1 MFNFLART
9 LADGQ
14 ETFGCRRTFPRHLLH
29 RITTLIISTAAV
41 LFAQTI
47 YTNQLKAE
55 STGRPNIVLIMADDH
70 GYADLGCAGL
80 ADDVRT
86 PNLDRLAEQGTRF
99 LQAYATSPICNAS
112 RAGLITGCH
121 PARQGI
127 FWYGGNGIHRKDLPT
142 IAELLKKAGYANG
155 YFGKFHYG
163 GEKAHSVDSRSFPMN
178 HGFKTFY
185 GFGGGRKHYLVHSA
199 EAESTFR
206 LIQKEQ
212 ARPGASLEQGAMW
225 RNRRQVDQ
233 RGFSTELFGEEAR
246 TFIEKNRDK
255 PFFVQLSF
263 NAVHNFTHQLPEEY
277 LKAHNLKGYY
287 DWDAASEDYDE
298 WYRRGRR
305 PNNPEG
311 RAHYLGQ
318 LHFLDVEVGR
328 VLNYLDQTGLRENTL
343 VIYIGDNGGS
353 TPIYANNGPLR
364 GSKYTLYEGGLRV
377 PLIISWPGKVQQS
390 RLSGNVVSAMD
401 LFPTICAATGIE
413 LPDNLDGQNIL
424 PLLTGEEPSLQHE
437 TLFWDTGHESAI
449 RQGQWKF
456 RSTKNN
462 EHAERQGV
470 ALDLGEFLHDLDADP
485 GETRNLT
492 AEHPAVVARLKKLHA
507 DWRSSLEDH

>member
-1 MFNFLART
+1 MN
-9 LADGQ
+9 G
-14 ETFGCRRTFPRHLLH
+14 
-29 RITTLIISTAAV
+29 
-41 LFAQTI
+41 
-47 YTNQLKAE
+47 K
-55 STGRPNIVLIMADDH
+55 RPNIVLIMADDH
-70 GYADLGCAGL
+70 GYADLGCSGL
-80 ADDVRT
+80 VDDVRT

-112 RAGLITGCH
+112 RAGLMTGCD

-127 FWYGGNGIHRKDLPT
+127 FWYGGKGIHRQDLPT

-163 GEKAHSVDSRSFPMN
+163 GAKAHAVDSRSFPMN

-185 GFGGGRKHYLVHSA
+185 GFGGGRKHYLIHSA
-199 EAESTFR
+199 EAEATFL

-212 ARPGASLEQGAMW
+212 VRPGPSLQQGAMW

-233 RGFSTELFGEEAR
+233 SGFSTELFGEQAR
-246 TFIEKNRDK
+246 VFIERNREN

-277 LKAHNLKGYY
+277 LKAHNLKGFY

-311 RAHYLGQ
+311 RAYYLGQ
-318 LHFLDVEVGR
+318 LHYLDLEVGR
-328 VLNYLDQTGLRENTL
+328 ILNYLDQTGLREKTL

-364 GSKYTLYEGGLRV
+364 GSKYTLYEGGIRV
-377 PLIISWPGKVQQS
+377 PLIISWPGNVQAG
-390 RLSGNVVSAMD
+390 RLSGNVVSAMA
-401 LFPTICAATGIE
+401 LLPTICAAAGIDI
-413 LPDNLDGQNIL
+413 PKILDGQNIL
-424 PLLTGEEPSLQHE
+424 PHLSGKAASLQHE
-437 TLFWDTGHESAI
+437 TLVWDTGHETAV
-449 RQGQWKF
+449 RQGKWKL
-456 RSTKNN
+456 RTAKSN

-470 ALDLGEFLHDLDADP
+470 KLELGEFLYDLDTDP
-485 GETRNLT
+485 GETKNL
-492 AEHPAVVARLKKLHA
+492 AKEHPDVQARLKKLHA
-507 DWRSSLEDH
+507 EWWATIQDR

>member
-1 MFNFLART
+1 MSRLCSHSLLFLLVLILTA
-9 LADGQ
+9 LPVLKEPGCAAAAD
-14 ETFGCRRTFPRHLLH
+14 
-29 RITTLIISTAAV
+29 S
-41 LFAQTI
+41 
-47 YTNQLKAE
+47 
-55 STGRPNIVLIMADDH
+55 RPNVLLIVADDH
-70 GYADLGCAGL
+70 GYADLGCSGL
-80 ADDVRT
+80 AEDVRT

-112 RAGLITGCH
+112 RIGLMTGCY
-121 PARQGI
+121 PARQGV
-127 FWYGGNGIHRKDLPT
+127 FWYGGKGMHREDLPT
-142 IAELLKKAGYANG
+142 IAELLKKAGYASG

-163 GEKAHSVDSRSFPMN
+163 GARAHRITSRSFPLN

-185 GFGGGRKHYLVHSA
+185 GFGGGRKHYLIHRA
-199 EAESTFR
+199 EAEATH
-206 LIQKEQ
+206 LQIQKEQ
-212 ARPGASLEQGAMW
+212 ARPGPSLQQGAMW

-233 RGFSTELFGEEAR
+233 IGFSTELFGEQAR
-246 TFIEKNRDK
+246 EFIEKNRDR
-255 PFFVQLSF
+255 PFFVTLSF

-318 LHFLDVEVGR
+318 LHYLDVEVGNI
-328 VLNYLDQTGLRENTL
+328 LNYLNLTGLRENTL

-353 TPIYANNGPLR
+353 TPIYASNAPLR

-377 PLIISWPGKVQQS
+377 PLIVSWPNRVQAG

-401 LFPTICAATGIE
+401 VAPTICAAAGVRI
-413 LPDNLDGQNIL
+413 PSPIDGRNIL
-424 PLLTGEEPSLQHE
+424 PLLAGTDLSVQHE
-437 TLFWDTGHESAI
+437 TLFWDTGHETAL
-449 RQGQWKF
+449 RQGKWKL
-456 RSTKNN
+456 RTAESN

-470 ALDLGEFLHDLDADP
+470 ELELGEFLYDLDTDP
-485 GETRNLT
+485 GETVNL
-492 AEHPAVVARLKKLHA
+492 AIRHPDIMAQLKKTHA
-507 DWRSSLEDH
+507 EWRDTMPASN